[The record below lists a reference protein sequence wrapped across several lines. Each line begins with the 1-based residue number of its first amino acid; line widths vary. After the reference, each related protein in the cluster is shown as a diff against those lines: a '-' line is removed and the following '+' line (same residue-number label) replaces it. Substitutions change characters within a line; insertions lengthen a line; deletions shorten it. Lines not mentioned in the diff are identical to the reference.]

1 MKILFAASEAV
12 PFCKT
17 GGLGDVVGA
26 LAEALKTRGHD
37 VRLVLPHYCP
47 PGSDDEPPGS
57 GPLSLTI
64 PVDGRDHPVR
74 VWETRFGPDVPAYL
88 IDSPGHFAR
97 EGLYRDSRGVDYA
110 DNDRRYILFC
120 RAALETARAVGF
132 APDVVHA
139 HDWQTGLLPTYLA
152 TLYRDDPFFKNTATV
167 FSIHNIAYQGH
178 FPKETLLA
186 AGLDW
191 SWFTADRL
199 EYFDGFN
206 FLKAALV
213 TADVLS
219 TVSPTY
225 AAEVQSGEEFG
236 RGMEGV
242 LQTRSRDFFGV
253 LNGIDNALWNPAVD
267 AMIARPF
274 TARALRGRAECKRDL
289 QRQTGLTEDEKA
301 PLLGMVS
308 RLDPQK
314 GFDILLD
321 VLEPF
326 VEEGAQAV
334 FLGQGSPVYQATLR
348 TLSRKHPGRVASS
361 TDFNETLAHKIYA
374 GADIFLMPSRFEP
387 CGLGQMIAL
396 RYGAV
401 PVVTPTGGL
410 KDTVIPVSR
419 DGKKGDG
426 FVAAATETAAYR
438 RALETAVDRFRR
450 DPAGWKRILKRG
462 MARAFDWADSVP
474 KYEDLYRRA
483 LAHRTERVEAP

>member
-26 LAEALKTRGHD
+26 LAEALKVRGHD

-47 PGSDDEPPGS
+47 PGSDEEPPGS

-88 IDSPGHFAR
+88 IDSPSHFAR

-120 RAALETARAVGF
+120 RAALETARAAGF

-152 TLYRDDPFFKNTATV
+152 TSYRDDPFFQNTATV

-213 TADVLS
+213 TSDVLS

-225 AAEVQSGEEFG
+225 AVEVQSGEEFG

-253 LNGIDNALWNPAVD
+253 LNGIDNAVWNPAED

-274 TARALRGRAECKRDL
+274 SARALRGRADCKRDL
-289 QRQTGLTEDEKA
+289 QRQTGLAEDPAA

-314 GFDILLD
+314 G
-321 VLEPF
+321 
-326 VEEGAQAV
+326 
-334 FLGQGSPVYQATLR
+334 
-348 TLSRKHPGRVASS
+348 
-361 TDFNETLAHKIYA
+361 
-374 GADIFLMPSRFEP
+374 
-387 CGLGQMIAL
+387 
-396 RYGAV
+396 
-401 PVVTPTGGL
+401 
-410 KDTVIPVSR
+410 
-419 DGKKGDG
+419 
-426 FVAAATETAAYR
+426 
-438 RALETAVDRFRR
+438 
-450 DPAGWKRILKRG
+450 
-462 MARAFDWADSVP
+462 
-474 KYEDLYRRA
+474 
-483 LAHRTERVEAP
+483 